1 MKQYQHII
9 FGVLFGL
16 LAAGLILLISKPV
29 DGEPISLSPAPTPTN
44 TFPPRPTSTE
54 APILV
59 QVEGEVT
66 SPGIYSLHQ
75 NARLEDLIDMAGGL
89 TDYADNKRVNLALLI
104 RDGDYIFI
112 PGFDEEIPNIARN
125 APINLSGDSENFYN
139 YPIDINHADQLALES
154 LPGIGPAKAADIIAY
169 RQMIGSFTSLED
181 LLDVSGIGPS
191 TLDSLRDYLICEP

>member
-1 MKQYQHII
+1 MKQFQQII

-29 DGEPISLSPAPTPTN
+29 EGEPISLSPAPTPTN
-44 TFPPRPTSTE
+44 TLAPKPTCTDV
-54 APILV
+54 PILV
-59 QVEGEVT
+59 QVEGEVN
-66 SPGIYSLHQ
+66 SPGIYSLQ
-75 NARLEDLIDMAGGL
+75 RDARLEDLIDLAGGL
-89 TDYADNKRVNLALLI
+89 TDYADNNRVNRALLLG
-104 RDGDYIFI
+104 DGDYIFI
-112 PGFDEEIPNIARN
+112 PRLDEEIPNIARN
-125 APINLSGDSENFYN
+125 APVNLSGDSENFYN
-139 YPIDINHADQLALES
+139 YPLNINEADQLALES

>member
-1 MKQYQHII
+1 MKQFQQII

-29 DGEPISLSPAPTPTN
+29 EGEPISLSPAPTPTN
-44 TFPPRPTSTE
+44 TLAPKPTSTE

-59 QVEGEVT
+59 QVEGEVN
-66 SPGIYSLHQ
+66 SPGIYSLQ
-75 NARLEDLIDMAGGL
+75 RDARLEDLIDLAGGL
-89 TDYADNKRVNLALLI
+89 TDFADNNRVNRALLLG
-104 RDGDYIFI
+104 DGDYIFI
-112 PGFDEEIPNIARN
+112 PRLDEEIPNIARN
-125 APINLSGDSENFYN
+125 APVNLSGDSENFYN
-139 YPIDINHADQLALES
+139 YPLNINEADQLALES

-191 TLDSLRDYLICEP
+191 TLDSLQDYLICEP

>member
-1 MKQYQHII
+1 MKQFQQII

-29 DGEPISLSPAPTPTN
+29 EGEPISLSPAPTPTN
-44 TFPPRPTSTE
+44 TLAPKPTSTE

-59 QVEGEVT
+59 QVEGEVN
-66 SPGIYSLHQ
+66 SPGIYSLQ
-75 NARLEDLIDMAGGL
+75 RDTRLEDLIDLAGGL
-89 TDYADNKRVNLALLI
+89 TDYADNNRVNRALLLG
-104 RDGDYIFI
+104 DGDYIFI
-112 PGFDEEIPNIARN
+112 PRLDEEIPNIARN
-125 APINLSGDSENFYN
+125 APVNLSGDSENFYN
-139 YPIDINHADQLALES
+139 YPLNINEADQLALES
-154 LPGIGPAKAADIIAY
+154 LPGIGPAKAADILAY